1 MTATTPRVRP
11 HDLLE
16 PEPSASHS
24 ARRRSGAA
32 RIGVSAVLVV
42 GALCM
47 LFPFA
52 WMVLTAFQP
61 DGSLGSAPSLRHLT
75 GGNFGTLT
83 SAMPFWRILG
93 NSLWISVVS
102 TAVQLATST
111 LAGYAFARFHFR
123 GRDALFMIYLATMM
137 IPQQVLLVPLFV
149 EMKQLGLI
157 DTYAGILLP
166 GLASAFGTFLIR
178 QAMLS
183 VPRELEEAALVD
195 GAGHLRILW
204 TVVLPLVRPT
214 LATFTVFGFMASWNN
229 FLWPLVV
236 TRSPELYTLPLGL
249 SALQGQFTTHWNV
262 VMAGSVV
269 SVIPM
274 LLIYLV
280 AQKHVVRSIAT
291 TGLK

>member
-1 MTATTPRVRP
+1 MTTQSVPLKKRSPAPRGAGGRAAGRRP
-11 HDLLE
+11 LRGPVVTVLLV
-16 PEPSASHS
+16 
-24 ARRRSGAA
+24 
-32 RIGVSAVLVV
+32 I

-61 DGSLGSAPSLRHLT
+61 DGGVGADVDLGRLT
-75 GGNFGTLT
+75 GSNFGHL
-83 SAMPFWRILG
+83 SDAMPFWRILG

-102 TAVQLATST
+102 TLAQLVTST
-111 LAGYAFARFHFR
+111 LAAYAFARFQFR
-123 GRDALFMIYLATMM
+123 GRDTLFMVFLATMM

-157 DTYAGILLP
+157 DTYAGIMLP

-178 QAMLS
+178 QAMIA

-195 GAGHLRILW
+195 GAGYLRILW
-204 TVVLPLVRPT
+204 TVVLPLVRPA

-249 SALQGQFTTHWNV
+249 SALQGRFTTQWNI
-262 VMAGSVV
+262 VMAGSVI

-274 LLIYLV
+274 LVIYLV

-291 TGLK
+291 SGLK

>member
-1 MTATTPRVRP
+1 MTATIPPPTTPDPAPGTRR
-11 HDLLE
+11 DG
-16 PEPSASHS
+16 
-24 ARRRSGAA
+24 RRRHPLGGALA
-32 RIGVSAVLVV
+32 TAALTV

-61 DGSLGSAPSLRHLT
+61 DGSLGSAPRFGDLT
-75 GGNFGTLT
+75 TGAFGRLDD
-83 SAMPFWRILG
+83 AMPFWRILG
-93 NSLWISVVS
+93 NSVWISVVS
-102 TAVQLATST
+102 TLAQLVTST
-111 LAGYAFARFHFR
+111 LAAYAFARFTFR
-123 GRDALFMIYLATMM
+123 GRETLFTLYLATMM

-157 DTYAGILLP
+157 DTYAGIMLP

-178 QAMLS
+178 QAMLT

-195 GAGHLRILW
+195 GAGPMRILW
-204 TVVLPLVRPT
+204 TVVLPLVRPA

-236 TRSPELYTLPLGL
+236 TRSPELFTLPLGL
-249 SALQGQFTTHWNV
+249 SALQGQFTTEWNI
-262 VMAGSVV
+262 VMAGSVI

-274 LLIYLV
+274 LLLYLA

>member
-1 MTATTPRVRP
+1 MTATPPLVRKAAAP
-11 HDLLE
+11 
-16 PEPSASHS
+16 
-24 ARRRSGAA
+24 ARGSRRHPLGGTVATVA
-32 RIGVSAVLVV
+32 LVV
-42 GALCM
+42 VALCM

-61 DGSLGSAPSLRHLT
+61 DGSLGSAPAPGDLT
-75 GGNFGTLT
+75 ASNFGRLAD
-83 SAMPFWRILG
+83 AMPFWRILG
-93 NSLWISVVS
+93 NSLWISVLS
-102 TAVQLATST
+102 TVAQLVTST
-111 LAGYAFARFHFR
+111 LAAYAFARFTFR
-123 GRDALFMIYLATMM
+123 GRDTLFAVYLATMM

-166 GLASAFGTFLIR
+166 SLASAFGTFLIR

-195 GAGHLRILW
+195 GAGHMRILW
-204 TVVLPLVRPT
+204 TVVLPLVRPA

-249 SALQGQFTTHWNV
+249 SALQGQFTTEWNV
-262 VMAGSVV
+262 VMAGSVI

-274 LLIYLV
+274 LLLYLA
-280 AQKHVVRSIAT
+280 AQKHIVRSIAT

>member
-1 MTATTPRVRP
+1 MTAVTPAPGPR
-11 HDLLE
+11 
-16 PEPSASHS
+16 HS
-24 ARRRSGAA
+24 LRGTVVTIA
-32 RIGVSAVLVV
+32 LVV

-61 DGSLGSAPSLRHLT
+61 DGSLGSVPHLSDLT
-75 GGNFGTLT
+75 TGNFGRL
-83 SAMPFWRILG
+83 SDALPFWRILG
-93 NSLWISVVS
+93 NSLWISVLS
-102 TAVQLATST
+102 TLAQLVTST
-111 LAGYAFARFHFR
+111 LAAYAFARFTFR
-123 GRDALFMIYLATMM
+123 GRDTLFMVYLATMM

-149 EMKQLGLI
+149 EMKQIGLI
-157 DTYAGILLP
+157 DTYAGIMLP

-195 GAGHLRILW
+195 GAGHMRILW
-204 TVVLPLVRPT
+204 SVVLPLVRPA

-249 SALQGQFTTHWNV
+249 SSLQGQFTTQWNV
-262 VMAGSVV
+262 VMAGSVI
-269 SVIPM
+269 SVVPM
-274 LLIYLV
+274 LLLYLF
-280 AQKHVVRSIAT
+280 AQKHIVRSIAT